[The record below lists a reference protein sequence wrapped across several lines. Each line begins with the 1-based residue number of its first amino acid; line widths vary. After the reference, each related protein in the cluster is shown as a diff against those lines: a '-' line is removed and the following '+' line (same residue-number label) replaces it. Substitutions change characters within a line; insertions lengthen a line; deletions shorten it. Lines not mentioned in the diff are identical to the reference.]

1 MALLLNT
8 TPSETL
14 RTTKNTEFT
23 VHVLPS
29 PSRDSRA
36 TACSEILTVTE
47 DAEWLEVQAETEIE
61 CYDDD
66 TELNGIDSLVLT
78 FAVWNGQTDI
88 RVEDITVTASFTKFT
103 KVHEVKLNTVY
114 GDPRPLAEYMR
125 VNAWVM
131 QVINNVIW
139 TYNRK

>member
-23 VHVLPS
+23 VHVLPCPTRS
-29 PSRDSRA
+29 
-36 TACSEILTVTE
+36 TAECCHSEILNVT
-47 DAEWLEVQAETEIE
+47 DSGDWLEVKAETEIE

-66 TELNGIDSLVLT
+66 TELTGLDSLVLT

-88 RVEDITVTASFTKFT
+88 RVEDVTLTVSFTKFT
-103 KVHEVKLNTVY
+103 KLHEVKLNTVY

-125 VNAWVM
+125 VNPWVM
-131 QVINNVIW
+131 KVINNVIFW
-139 TYNRK
+139 YNRK

>member
-1 MALLLNT
+1 MALLLNIP
-8 TPSETL
+8 PSETL

-23 VHVLPS
+23 VHVLLS
-29 PSRDSRA
+29 P
-36 TACSEILTVTE
+36 TNNKPEIVCSEILTVTE
-47 DAEWLEVQAETEIE
+47 DADWISVGVETEIE
-61 CYDDD
+61 CYNDD
-66 TELNGIDSLVLT
+66 TELNGLDSLVLT

-114 GDPRPLAEYMR
+114 CDPRPLAEYMR

>member
-29 PSRDSRA
+29 PTRS
-36 TACSEILTVTE
+36 TAECCHSEILTVT
-47 DAEWLEVQAETEIE
+47 DSGDWLEVQAETEIE

-66 TELNGIDSLVLT
+66 TELTGLDSLVLT

-88 RVEDITVTASFTKFT
+88 RVEDVTMTVKFTKFT
-103 KVHEVKLNTVY
+103 KLHEVKLNTVY
-114 GDPRPLAEYMR
+114 GDHRPLAEYMR
-125 VNAWVM
+125 VNPWVM
-131 QVINNVIW
+131 KVINNVIFW
-139 TYNRK
+139 YNRK

>member
-23 VHVLPS
+23 VHVLPCPTRS
-29 PSRDSRA
+29 
-36 TACSEILTVTE
+36 TAECCHSEILNVKE
-47 DAEWLEVQAETEIE
+47 DADWIEVKAETEIE

-66 TELNGIDSLVLT
+66 TELTGLDSLVLT

-88 RVEDITVTASFTKFT
+88 RVEDVTLTVSFTKFT
-103 KVHEVKLNTVY
+103 KLHEVKLNTVY

-125 VNAWVM
+125 VNPWVM
-131 QVINNVIW
+131 KVINNVIFW
-139 TYNRK
+139 YNRK

>member
-23 VHVLPS
+23 VHVLPCPTRS
-29 PSRDSRA
+29 
-36 TACSEILTVTE
+36 TAECCHSEILTVT
-47 DAEWLEVQAETEIE
+47 DSADWIEVKAETEIE

-66 TELNGIDSLVLT
+66 TELTGLDSLVLT

-88 RVEDITVTASFTKFT
+88 RVEDVTMTVKFTKFT

-125 VNAWVM
+125 VNPWVM
-131 QVINNVIW
+131 KVINNVIFW
-139 TYNRK
+139 YNRK

>member
-1 MALLLNT
+1 MALLLNIP
-8 TPSETL
+8 PSETL

-23 VHVLPS
+23 VHVLTS

-36 TACSEILTVTE
+36 AACSEILTVT
-47 DAEWLEVQAETEIE
+47 DSGEWLEVQAETEIE

-66 TELNGIDSLVLT
+66 TELNGLDSLVLT

-88 RVEDITVTASFTKFT
+88 RVEDITVTAKFTKFT
-103 KVHEVKLNTVY
+103 KSHEVKLNTVY
-114 GDPRPLAEYMR
+114 CDPRPLAEYMR